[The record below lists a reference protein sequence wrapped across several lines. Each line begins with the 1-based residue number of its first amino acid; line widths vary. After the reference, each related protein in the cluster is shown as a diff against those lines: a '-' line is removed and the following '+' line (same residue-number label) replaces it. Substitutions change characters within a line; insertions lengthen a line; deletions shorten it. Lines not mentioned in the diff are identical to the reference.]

1 MFELTR
7 LSELGA
13 DPVGRSPIL
22 LRHPMGA
29 QRRFLQQKGC
39 EAPASC
45 VSSTLMEHPLRAKQ
59 RLAAVLL
66 GEPLEQW
73 VTARRPH
80 TAWVTLASELYEA
93 LDGELSISHESLRL
107 WYGPAEKAA

>member
-1 MFELTR
+1 
-7 LSELGA
+7 
-13 DPVGRSPIL
+13 
-22 LRHPMGA
+22 
-29 QRRFLQQKGC
+29 
-39 EAPASC
+39 
-45 VSSTLMEHPLRAKQ
+45 MEHPLRAKQ

-73 VTARRPH
+73 ATARRPH

>member
-1 MFELTR
+1 
-7 LSELGA
+7 
-13 DPVGRSPIL
+13 
-22 LRHPMGA
+22 
-29 QRRFLQQKGC
+29 
-39 EAPASC
+39 
-45 VSSTLMEHPLRAKQ
+45 MEHPLRAKQ

-107 WYGPAEKAA
+107 WYGPTEGRVNIRRLLAPYVGLAIAAGLFFALTAVGFAAAGTWLGVTLSAVLG